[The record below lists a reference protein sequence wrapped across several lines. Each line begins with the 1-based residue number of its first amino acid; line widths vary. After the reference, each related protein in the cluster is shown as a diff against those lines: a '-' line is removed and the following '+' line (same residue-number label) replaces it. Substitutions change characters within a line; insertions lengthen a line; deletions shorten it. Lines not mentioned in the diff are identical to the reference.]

1 MQTNPVFNASSYNDN
16 SLNKGIRNKEFN
28 RIMVDNEAMLKRLQQ
43 RQSHYNV
50 LSWEQE
56 RKNQVKMVK
65 QLCHYKPIITRRKK
79 CFERKLIKRTALIW
93 KGGMH
98 RLGQISKCMISTI

>member
-1 MQTNPVFNASSYNDN
+1 MQTNPVFNASSYNEN
-16 SLNKGIRNKEFN
+16 SLNKGVRNKEFN

-65 QLCHYKPIITRRKK
+65 QLCHYKPSITRRKK
-79 CFERKLIKRTALIW
+79 VFRKKTTGEDRLDMERRYASAGPNK
-93 KGGMH
+93 
-98 RLGQISKCMISTI
+98 